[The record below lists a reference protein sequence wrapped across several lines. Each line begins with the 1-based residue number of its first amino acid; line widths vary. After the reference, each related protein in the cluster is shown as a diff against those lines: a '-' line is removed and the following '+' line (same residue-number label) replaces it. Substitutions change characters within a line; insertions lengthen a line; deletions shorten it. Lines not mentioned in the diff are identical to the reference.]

1 MSDEMLVQYGSPT
14 LAGIKTGNLF
24 TCPYTDRKQT
34 MRELRR
40 LNRRLGPKGLRVLPL
55 RYSAERVLIYL
66 YRPARLE
73 KDLSDRGAAELLEKA
88 GYRHENATQCVVE
101 LIRRLNSCTKKDL
114 QSEFPHE
121 IGLFLSYPPED
132 VRGFIAH
139 SANRSDGCKL
149 VGTWRVYGDVDA
161 ARKTFEKYRK
171 CTESYCQQW
180 SDGVPLVR
188 LAVTA

>member
-1 MSDEMLVQYGSPT
+1 MSDELLIQFGSPT
-14 LAGIKTGNLF
+14 LAGIKTGSLF

-34 MRELRR
+34 MREFRR
-40 LNRRLGPKGLRVLPL
+40 LNQRLVPKGLRILPL

-73 KDLSDRGAAELLEKA
+73 EDLSCKEAAALLEKA
-88 GYRHENATQCVVE
+88 GYRHENTNQCVIE
-101 LIRRLNSCTKKDL
+101 LIRRLNDL
-114 QSEFPHE
+114 KSEFPHE

-139 SANRSDGCKL
+139 SGNRADGCKL

-161 ARKTFEKYRK
+161 AKKIFEKYRK
-171 CTESYCQQW
+171 CTESYCRMW
-180 SDGVPLVR
+180 SSGVPLAR
-188 LAVTA
+188 LAVAV

>member
-1 MSDEMLVQYGSPT
+1 MSDEILVQYGSPT

-24 TCPYTDRKQT
+24 TCPYEDRAEM

-40 LNRRLGPKGLRVLPL
+40 LNRELVPRGLRILPL
-55 RYSAERVLIYL
+55 RYSSKRVLVYL

-73 KDLSDRGAAELLEKA
+73 KDLLQKEAAELLEKA
-88 GYRHENATQCVVE
+88 GYRHENATQCVIE
-101 LIRRLNSCTKKDL
+101 LIRRLNQQKQAGRKED
-114 QSEFPHE
+114 FPHE

-139 SANRSDGCKL
+139 SSNRSVGCKL
-149 VGTWRVYGDVDA
+149 VGTWRVYGDADR
-161 ARKTFEKYRK
+161 ARRIFEKYDK
-171 CTESYCQQW
+171 CTESYCKQW

-188 LAVTA
+188 LAVAV